1 MWWLYPRAFFYALAT
16 TWTFRLVKGV
26 FVFVAHVPEYIEYS
40 IDDFRWGSLMGYPK
54 QFLRTVR
61 SEKKKLE
68 DCLLYTSPSPRDAT
82 LSRMPSSA

>member
-1 MWWLYPRAFFYALAT
+1 MWWLYPRAFCYALAT
-16 TWTFRLVKGV
+16 TWAFRLIKGV

-40 IDDFRWGSLMGYPK
+40 IDDFRWGSLREYPK

-68 DCLLYTSPSPRDAT
+68 EEH
-82 LSRMPSSA
+82 LSKKKEE